1 MKAFKVADEKKSY
14 DQIVKNARRLYLDDE
29 FTFRCGQDLD
39 CFTRCCAD
47 VAIVL
52 TPYDVLRMKRALKM
66 GSSEFLEKYTIL
78 PFTKDQKVPV
88 VLLNMSAEGKR
99 CPFASGKGCEIY
111 ANRPWAC
118 RMYPLGVAEPKNP
131 NPDDKRFYFLL
142 KEDICHGHGKGRS
155 MKVREWIENQG
166 IEEYDMMGASFK
178 DLMLHDFWE
187 KGEALAPRKMEMYH
201 MALFDLDRF
210 RRFVFESTFLEK
222 FIVDEARAEAMRN
235 DDEDLLDFAAQWLRF
250 SLFGEKTMK
259 VRPEFLEK
267 PSVGGE
273 AATTDAG
280 G

>member
-1 MKAFKVADEKKSY
+1 MADEKKSY
-14 DQIVKNARRLYLDDE
+14 DEIVKKAKRLYLDDQ

-39 CFTRCCAD
+39 CFTHCCSD

-66 GSSEFLEKYTIL
+66 DSSEFLEKYTIL

-88 VLLNMSAEGKR
+88 VLLNMSGEGKR
-99 CPFASGKGCEIY
+99 CPFASANGCAVY

-131 NPDDKRFYFLL
+131 NPEDKRFYFLL
-142 KEDICHGHGKGRS
+142 KEDICHGHEKGRA
-155 MKVREWIENQG
+155 MTVREWIENQG

-187 KGEALAPRKMEMYH
+187 KGETLTPRKMEMYH
-201 MALFDLDRF
+201 MALFDIDRF
-210 RRFVFESTFLEK
+210 RRFVFESSFLEK
-222 FIVDEARAEAMRN
+222 FIVDEARVEAMRE
-235 DDEDLLDFAAQWLRF
+235 DDEELLDFAAQWLRF
-250 SLFGEKTMK
+250 SLFGDKTMK
-259 VRPEFLEK
+259 MKPEVVEGHK
-267 PSVGGE
+267 AAGE
-273 AATTDAG
+273 AGTAPSG